1 MAPKQKEAKKGP
13 NYKASTA
20 PKDIVPSSVKE
31 PPRDYRPLR
40 VP

>member
-13 NYKASTA
+13 AYKPTTA
-20 PKDIVPSSVKE
+20 PKDIIPSSIKE
-31 PPRDYRPLR
+31 PPREYKQLK

>member
-13 NYKASTA
+13 SYKASTA
-20 PKDIVPSSVKE
+20 PKDIVPSTVKE
-31 PPRDYRPLR
+31 VPREYKALK